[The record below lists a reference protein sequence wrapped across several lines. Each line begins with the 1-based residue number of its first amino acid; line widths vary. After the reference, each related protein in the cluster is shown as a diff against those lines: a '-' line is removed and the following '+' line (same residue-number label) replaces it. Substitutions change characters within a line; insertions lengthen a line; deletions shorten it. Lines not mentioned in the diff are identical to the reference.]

1 MKKCAYCGRE
11 NDDDAANCRE
21 RGTDEFKKAPAATVP
36 ENIKQNN
43 PAVTPSEATMELGE
57 DDLFPK
63 LGDFDPFDAE
73 KILKRFEEA
82 GVRFQINAP
91 NEIVPGSR
99 SFARISYIEIY
110 THRDDGEKVSKVMN
124 EFCKV

>member
-1 MKKCAYCGRE
+1 MKECAYCGRE
-11 NDDDAANCRE
+11 NNDDAVNCRE
-21 RGTDEFKKAPAATVP
+21 CGTDEFKNFPVTTVP
-36 ENIKQNN
+36 ENIEQNN
-43 PAVTPSEATMELGE
+43 LAATPSASTIELDK

-82 GVRFQINAP
+82 GVRFKINAP

-99 SFARISYIEIY
+99 SFARTSYIEIF
-110 THRDDGEKVSKVMN
+110 THRDDGEKVTKVMN
-124 EFCKV
+124 EFCKL